1 MNQTYPLL
9 KGNWL
14 PKNKAHVAAWIKDLK
29 TRTHLTSHSIA
40 QPIAD
45 FKELV
50 ENDPVLLRLSQ
61 DMFTEAKSHKELT
74 PLETSEVNSFD
85 EFLVLLNH
93 IMTQAPECTEFLDPK
108 TGALEPCGLIGFPIN
123 ALLDW
128 PMATDSGYA
137 FFANELVNQ
146 QFKKILTYWSLY
158 LSSPAS
164 RSVLVENHP
173 DRIPKVFGW
182 LSDNA
187 QKEMVTVACQAEAS
201 DSENHNK
208 PFEHFFNC
216 DPTDKHYGFKSWDD
230 FFTRTFKDGVRPV
243 AEGDDVIANAC
254 ESAPLQ
260 VVTNVAKSSS
270 FWLKGQP
277 YSLEN
282 MMDFD
287 PLAEQFVGGTVY
299 QAFLSALSYHRWN
312 SPVSGTIKKT
322 FMVNG
327 SYYLGNRYQGFN
339 NPDGADDSAP
349 NNSQPFLTAV
359 ATRAVI
365 FIESDNPK
373 IGLMCFIAIGMAEV
387 SSCAVTVEEGQHINK
402 GDELGM
408 FHFGG
413 STHCLIFKPDVEL
426 EFDFHNTA
434 PGLDATN
441 IPVCSRIAT
450 VKNK

>member
-1 MNQTYPLL
+1 MSIN
-9 KGNWL
+9 KKSHRGNWL
-14 PKNKAHVAAWIKDLK
+14 PKNKNHIAAWIKDQK
-29 TRTHLTSHSIA
+29 TRIDKNA
-40 QPIAD
+40 
-45 FKELV
+45 ELV
-50 ENDPVLLRLSQ
+50 QPVKEFQELVQGDPELSRLAAA
-61 DMFTEAKSHKELT
+61 MFTEALAQKKLT
-74 PLETSEVNSFD
+74 PIGTPEVKDFN
-85 EFLVLLNH
+85 EFIQLLNQV
-93 IMTQAPECTEFLDPK
+93 MTQAPECTEYLDPK

-128 PMATDSGYA
+128 PMATNSGYA

-146 QFKKILTYWSLY
+146 QFKKILTYWSEY
-158 LSSPAS
+158 LSSEAS
-164 RSVLVENHP
+164 RSVLVDNFPE
-173 DRIPKVFGW
+173 RTPKVFGW
-182 LSDNA
+182 LSENA
-187 QKEMVTVACQAEAS
+187 RTEMISVACQAEPANS
-201 DSENHNK
+201 PNRQK

-216 DPTDKHYGFKSWDD
+216 DPSDKYYGFKSWDD
-230 FFTRTFKDGVRPV
+230 FFTRTFVPGVRPV

-260 VVTNVAKSSS
+260 VVKNVKQSSK
-270 FWLKGQP
+270 FWLKGQE

-282 MMDFD
+282 MMDFE
-287 PLAEQFVGGTVY
+287 PEAAEFVGGTVY

-312 SPVSGTIKKT
+312 SPVSGIVKKVK
-322 FMVNG
+322 MVNG
-327 SYYLGNRYQGFN
+327 SYYLGNRNQGFEN
-339 NPDGADDSAP
+339 ENGADDSAP
-349 NNSQPFLTAV
+349 NNSQPFLSAV
-359 ATRAVI
+359 ATRSLI

-387 SSCAVTVEEGQHINK
+387 SSCDVTVKEGQHINK

-413 STHCLIFKPDVEL
+413 STHCLVFKPSVEL
-426 EFDFHNTA
+426 EFDFHNTK

>member
-1 MNQTYPLL
+1 MSIN
-9 KGNWL
+9 KKSHSGNWL
-14 PKNKAHVAAWIKDLK
+14 PKNKNHIAAWIKDQK
-29 TRTHLTSHSIA
+29 TRIDKNA
-40 QPIAD
+40 
-45 FKELV
+45 ELV
-50 ENDPVLLRLSQ
+50 QPVKEFQELVQGDPELSRLAAA
-61 DMFTEAKSHKELT
+61 MLTEALAQKKLT
-74 PLETSEVNSFD
+74 PIGTPEVKDFN
-85 EFLVLLNH
+85 EFIQLLNQV
-93 IMTQAPECTEFLDPK
+93 MTQAPECTEYLDPK

-128 PMATDSGYA
+128 PMATNSGYA

-146 QFKKILTYWSLY
+146 QFKKILTYWSEY
-158 LSSPAS
+158 LSSEAS
-164 RSVLVENHP
+164 RSVLVDNFPE
-173 DRIPKVFGW
+173 RTPKVFGW
-182 LSDNA
+182 LSENA
-187 QKEMVTVACQAEAS
+187 RTEMISVACQAEPANS
-201 DSENHNK
+201 PNRQK

-216 DPTDKHYGFKSWDD
+216 DPSDKYYGFKSWDD
-230 FFTRTFKDGVRPV
+230 FFTRTFVPGVRPV

-260 VVTNVAKSSS
+260 VVKNVKQSSK
-270 FWLKGQP
+270 FWLKGQE

-282 MMDFD
+282 MMDFE
-287 PLAEQFVGGTVY
+287 PEAAEFVGGTVY

-312 SPVSGTIKKT
+312 SPVSGIVKKVK
-322 FMVNG
+322 MVNG
-327 SYYLGNRYQGFN
+327 SYYLGNRNQGFDN
-339 NPDGADDSAP
+339 ENGADDSAP
-349 NNSQPFLTAV
+349 NNSQPFLSAV
-359 ATRAVI
+359 ATRSLI

-387 SSCAVTVEEGQHINK
+387 SSCDVTVKEGQHINK

-413 STHCLIFKPDVEL
+413 STHCLVFKPSVEL
-426 EFDFHNTA
+426 EFDFHNTK